1 VAGRYNWQT
10 QMSSPTSKPRV
21 STVWIS
27 AVGAFAAAF
36 LALVSTLPTYFS
48 MLTHGHSFV
57 RMLAWQ
63 LSCWGIWAVVG
74 PWIVRIQSR
83 YGAIRLIALGVALT
97 LAQAVIS
104 AQMTVWLHP
113 FTPIATYDFRHAW
126 NMNWRLSIAID
137 PLVFGLLLVAGSFLA
152 SYDRARRL
160 ELRESHLESELTRA
174 QLDALH
180 LEIQPHFLFNTL
192 NSIAALIRMKDN
204 QGALSML
211 VGLSEMMRMTLDRS
225 ADQLTPLGRELS
237 LVGRY
242 VDLQRARF
250 GDRLDVSYRV
260 DAECEQHSVPT
271 FLLQPI
277 VENALRH
284 GLAPSHR
291 VGHLEV
297 GACLSGE
304 RTLRLWVRDDGVGLP
319 GGFELARDAGTGLR
333 NIASRLER
341 LYGRDATLTVRP
353 NDGAGT
359 VVELTLPAT
368 PEAIGIRGV
377 A

>member
-1 VAGRYNWQT
+1 MAGRYNWQT
-10 QMSSPTSKPRV
+10 QMSLPTSKPRV

-48 MLTHGHSFV
+48 MLTHGHSFA

-63 LSCWGIWAVVG
+63 LSCWGIWAIVG

-83 YGAIRLIALGVALT
+83 YGALRLIALGVALT

-137 PLVFGLLLVAGSFLA
+137 PLVYGLLLVAGSFLA

-174 QLDALH
+174 QLDALR

-211 VGLSEMMRMTLDRS
+211 VGLSEMMRVTLDRS
-225 ADQLTPLGRELS
+225 ARSTDAARS
-237 LVGRY
+237 RSSALVKRY
-242 VDLQRARF
+242 VDLQRVRF
-250 GDRLDVSYRV
+250 GDRLDVAYLV
-260 DAECEQHSVPT
+260 T
-271 FLLQPI
+271 PI
-277 VENALRH
+277 VPATRRAVVPASADRGERVAARPGAKQPCRPSRIGARLWTASTRCAS
-284 GLAPSHR
+284 GCATTAWGCRRVSISRVMPGPGCETSPRASSGSTGVTRRSRSGRTTAPAPSW
-291 VGHLEV
+291 
-297 GACLSGE
+297 S
-304 RTLRLWVRDDGVGLP
+304 
-319 GGFELARDAGTGLR
+319 
-333 NIASRLER
+333 
-341 LYGRDATLTVRP
+341 
-353 NDGAGT
+353 
-359 VVELTLPAT
+359 
-368 PEAIGIRGV
+368 
-377 A
+377 

>member
-1 VAGRYNWQT
+1 MWL
-10 QMSSPTSKPRV
+10 
-21 STVWIS
+21 S
-27 AVGAFAAAF
+27 AIGAFAATF

-63 LSCWGIWAVVG
+63 MSCWGIWAVAG
-74 PWIVRIQSR
+74 PWIVRIRNR
-83 YGAIRLIALGVALT
+83 YGALRLVALGAALT
-97 LAQAVIS
+97 LVQALIS
-104 AQMTVWLHP
+104 ALMTVWLHP
-113 FTPIATYDFRHAW
+113 FTPIATYDFQHAW
-126 NMNWRLSIAID
+126 NMTWRLSIAID
-137 PLVFGLLLVAGSFLA
+137 PLVYGLLIVAGAVLA

-192 NSIAALIRMKDN
+192 NSIAALVRMKDT

-225 ADQLTPLGRELS
+225 ADQLTPLSSELS
-237 LVGRY
+237 LVTRY
-242 VDLQRARF
+242 IDLQRARF

-260 DAECEQHSVPT
+260 DAECEQHSVPS

-284 GLAPSHR
+284 GLGPSQR
-291 VGHLEV
+291 TGHLEV
-297 GACLSGE
+297 GASLDGE
-304 RTLRLWVRDDGVGLP
+304 QKLRVWVRDDGVGLRA
-319 GGFELARDAGTGLR
+319 GFNLARDAGTGLR

-341 LYGRDATLTVRP
+341 LYGPGAMLTVRP
-353 NDGAGT
+353 NDGEGTLVEFVLPTTTEAAG
-359 VVELTLPAT
+359 V
-368 PEAIGIRGV
+368 RG
-377 A
+377 AA

>member
-1 VAGRYNWQT
+1 MASRPSEQ
-10 QMSSPTSKPRV
+10 RV

-27 AVGAFAAAF
+27 AIGAFAAAF

-48 MLTHGHSFV
+48 MWTHGHSFV

-63 LSCWGIWAVVG
+63 LSCWGIWAAAG
-74 PWIVRIQSR
+74 PWIVRVRAR
-83 YGAIRLIALGVALT
+83 YGALKLIVLGAALT
-97 LAQAVIS
+97 LAQALIS

-113 FTPIATYDFRHAW
+113 FTPVAIYTFRQAW
-126 NMNWRLSIAID
+126 SMTWRLSIAID
-137 PLVFGLLLVAGSFLA
+137 PLVYGLLLVAGSVLA

-160 ELRESHLESELTRA
+160 ELRESQLESELTKA

-204 QGALSML
+204 HGALSML
-211 VGLSEMMRMTLDRS
+211 VGLSEMMRMTLDRA
-225 ADQLTPLGRELS
+225 ADQVTPLGRELS
-237 LVGRY
+237 LVTRY
-242 VDLQRARF
+242 VDLQRVRF

-260 DAECEQHSVPT
+260 DAECEQHSVPS

-291 VGHLEV
+291 SGHLEV
-297 GACLSGE
+297 GASLDGE
-304 RTLRLWVRDDGVGLP
+304 RKLRVWVRDDGVGLR
-319 GGFELARDAGTGLR
+319 GGFDLARDAGTGLR

-341 LYGRDATLTVRP
+341 LYGPDAMLSVRP
-353 NDGAGT
+353 NGGEGT
-359 VVELTLPAT
+359 IVELTLPTRSDA
-368 PEAIGIRGV
+368 AAGIRG
-377 A
+377 AA